1 MRPFRPLMLLAT
13 VTVASLAL
21 APAKAQTYPDRPVR
35 IVLPFAAGGVA
46 DITARIVAD
55 ALGQRLNQRFVVEN
69 TPGAGGIAAARAV
82 LSSPADGYTLAML
95 TNGTAISVPLF
106 KSLPFNP
113 LKDFVPISSLGY
125 FDFVVGTNA
134 TSSYKSMGD
143 ILKAARENPGKL
155 NVGTINVGSSQN
167 LSAELLK
174 SVANINFTVV
184 PYRATPEVLVG
195 LLRDDVQVM
204 IDNYAAM
211 KSALAD
217 KKILAVATTGKTRS
231 VALPNVPTVE
241 EGGVKGYDVVS
252 WNALFAPAGTPPE
265 AVTKLNDALR
275 AVLAD
280 ESVKKRALDLGI
292 ETKASTPQ
300 EIGARLKGDIEKWGK
315 VIERANIPKQ

>member
-1 MRPFRPLMLLAT
+1 MRPLRPLMLLAT

-35 IVLPFAAGGVA
+35 IVLPFGAGGVA

-231 VALPNVPTVE
+231 VALPKVPTVE

-265 AVTKLNDALR
+265 AVNKLNEALR

-292 ETKASTPQ
+292 EAKASTPQ

>member
-1 MRPFRPLMLLAT
+1 MRTIRLIIGFAILGMLA
-13 VTVASLAL
+13 VG
-21 APAKAQTYPDRPVR
+21 PAGAQTYPDRPVR

-46 DITARIVAD
+46 DITARIVAE

-69 TPGAGGIAAARAV
+69 TPGAGGISAARSV
-82 LSSPADGYTLAML
+82 LASPPDGYTLAML

-106 KSLPFNP
+106 KSLPFDP
-113 LKDFVPISSLGY
+113 LKDFTPISSLGY

-134 TSSYKSMGD
+134 TSSYKSVAD
-143 ILKAARENPGKL
+143 ILKAAREQPGKL
-155 NVGTINVGSSQN
+155 NVGTINIGSSQN

-174 SVANINFTVV
+174 SAANIDFTIV

-211 KSALAD
+211 KSSLLD
-217 KKILAVATTGKTRS
+217 KKILAVATTGAARS
-231 VALPNVPTVE
+231 AVLPNVPTVAE
-241 EGGVKGYDVVS
+241 SGVPGYDVIS

-265 AVTKLNDALR
+265 VVAKLNEALR

-280 ESVKKRALDLGI
+280 PAVKERALDLGI
-292 ETKASTPQ
+292 EAKASTPA
-300 EIGARLKGDIEKWGK
+300 EIGGRLKADIEKWGK

>member
-1 MRPFRPLMLLAT
+1 MLLAT

-35 IVLPFAAGGVA
+35 IVLPFGAGGVA

-174 SVANINFTVV
+174 SVANINFTIV

-252 WNALFAPAGTPPE
+252 WNALFAPAGTPSE
-265 AVTKLNDALR
+265 AVNKLNEALR

-292 ETKASTPQ
+292 EAKASTPQ